1 MQGRINRQCL
11 SLQCVA
17 VMVALLSATL
27 CFAQTADKA
36 AESYVGEIVA
46 ANGTDIYAGG
56 GKQFY
61 TVGKVEAGQR
71 VVVRG
76 ELFQW
81 YRIVPPAGVYSYVT
95 KSLVDATGDGRRGV
109 VNRPRAEVT
118 SASIDGPGVSYS
130 RQAFLDKGDIVTIV
144 AEEGSFYKIE
154 PPADAIVWLP
164 PNSVRKVEGVSVDSI
179 LKPTADTKKPPVETA
194 KPPVAEAP
202 VETVSAPPPPA
213 VNDVVEAPAPGDGE
227 PMAPVSEAGTTTP
240 DVTDEGVEM
249 VDETVTTPAGSN
261 TAISTAESTPPA
273 VEQGPP
279 SVYAISV
286 KAESPAVQALE
297 AQLLDAGRKPLEEQP
312 LEQLLAGYADVL
324 QKGGLSVLDQRLV
337 GARIE
342 QMTRQAEVAKLLKS
356 LKQTQET
363 VATSTVAV
371 VEPPKPRPRTAY
383 DAVGQ
388 LLASGVFDG
397 QSAPLLFRVVEPANL
412 RTIAYIRPGKN
423 FDTQGSLGRIVGV
436 IGNTQ
441 YDPTLKLRVLDVEE
455 IDVLEQ

>member
-11 SLQCVA
+11 GLQCVA
-17 VMVALLSATL
+17 VMVALLSATV
-27 CFAQTADKA
+27 CFAQTAEKA
-36 AESYVGEIVA
+36 AESYVGEVVA
-46 ANGTDIYAGG
+46 AGGTDIYAGG

-130 RQAFLDKGDIVTIV
+130 RQAFLDKGAIVTIV

-179 LKPTADTKKPPVETA
+179 LKPKADTTKPPVQAATPPATEATAET
-194 KPPVAEAP
+194 VATP
-202 VETVSAPPPPA
+202 TVETEVVETPAAGESETMPPA
-213 VNDVVEAPAPGDGE
+213 SEVVTA
-227 PMAPVSEAGTTTP
+227 TP
-240 DVTDEGVEM
+240 DVTVDSTES
-249 VDETVTTPAGSN
+249 VDETDTTPAGSN
-261 TAISTAESTPPA
+261 TAISTVEPTPAE
-273 VEQGPP
+273 VEGPP

-312 LEQLLAGYADVL
+312 LEQLLAGYADAL
-324 QKGGLSVLDQRLV
+324 QKGGLSVLDQRIV

-383 DAVGQ
+383 NAVGQ
-388 LLASGVFDG
+388 LLASGVYDG

-412 RTIAYIRPGKN
+412 RTIAYVRPGKN